1 MSGFSAGVSVNF
13 SLGGPDTGNASKD
26 EAPWS
31 AFRFHLEF
39 VRESLTSTSNSS
51 SQGGS
56 GSAAPMVCQ
65 GAFSEVTGLEA
76 TQEPKFIREGGL
88 NYGGHQRPGQV
99 TFATVVLKRGMTS
112 SRDLWTWFFNTVQ
125 GSSGPAWGERLTVYI
140 KLQGADGRDVLC
152 WQLDRAMPVKFRAS
166 DLHGAGTELAIE
178 ELHLAHE
185 GLRVSTG
192 GSKENHG

>member
-13 SLGGPDTGNASKD
+13 SLGGPDNSGGSQD
-26 EAPWS
+26 EAPWP

-39 VRESLTSTSNSS
+39 VRESLTTASSSS

-56 GSAAPMVCQ
+56 GSAAPLVCQ
-65 GAFSEVTGLEA
+65 GAFSEVSGLEA
-76 TQEPKFIREGGL
+76 THEPKLIREGGL
-88 NYGGHQRPGQV
+88 IYGGHQRPGNV
-99 TFATVVLKRGMTS
+99 SFATVVLKRGMTS

-125 GSSGPAWGERLTVYI
+125 GSNGPAWGERLTVFI
-140 KLQGADGRDVLC
+140 NVQGTDGRTRLR
-152 WQLDRAMPVKFRAS
+152 WKLDRALPVKFRAS

-185 GLRVSTG
+185 GLTAEPVG
-192 GSKENHG
+192 A

>member
-1 MSGFSAGVSVNF
+1 MSGFPAGVGVNF
-13 SLGGPDTGNASKD
+13 SLGGPDTGSVSRD

-39 VRESLTSTSNSS
+39 VRESLASTSNSS

-65 GAFSEVTGLEA
+65 GAFSDVSGLEA
-76 TQEPKFIREGGL
+76 THEPKYIREGGL

-99 TFATVVLKRGMTS
+99 SFATVVLKRGMTS
-112 SRDLWTWFFNTVQ
+112 SRDLWAWFYNTVQ
-125 GSSGPAWGERLTVYI
+125 GSSGPAWGERLTVFI
-140 KLQGADGRDVLC
+140 KLQGADGRTRLC
-152 WQLDRAMPVKFRAS
+152 WKLDRAMPVKFRAS

-185 GLRVSTG
+185 GLSVQTEQG
-192 GSKENHG
+192 

>member
-1 MSGFSAGVSVNF
+1 MSVFSPGV
-13 SLGGPDTGNASKD
+13 GGTSTGNASRD

-31 AFRFHLEF
+31 AFRFQVEF
-39 VRESLTSTSNSS
+39 VRESLTSTSNPS

-56 GSAAPMVCQ
+56 GSPAPFVCQ
-65 GAFSEVTGLEA
+65 GAFSEVGGLEA
-76 TQEPKFIREGGL
+76 THEPKFIREGGL

-112 SRDLWTWFFNTVQ
+112 SRDLWTWFFNTFHGEVDVAKK
-125 GSSGPAWGERLTVYI
+125 SSGPAWGERLNVYI
-140 KLQGADGRDVLC
+140 RLQGADGLTRLC
-152 WQLDRAMPVKFRAS
+152 WKLDRALPVKFRAS

-185 GLRVSTG
+185 GLSVY
-192 GSKENHG
+192 KEKG